1 MITVPLPRLLD
12 ASLREVGR
20 LHPLAA
26 SLSLVT
32 PGTSEATLTLAARD
46 PRPAMHQWVELY
58 TQHGSAGMYRVT
70 GISNTYTGE
79 CQITLRHGID
89 TLSDSVYMA
98 QADETAMT
106 VQQLLTGILSYQ
118 TARVAG
124 HAPWQLGT
132 VADNTTLKRAFNY
145 DNLAE
150 LLNGIAEEKQG
161 YYFTYDF
168 STTPWTL
175 NFVQKPAAVASEFRL
190 SRNIESLAVS
200 LDDSELCTQLLLSV
214 NVMTTTT
221 PTTPDDPDVDWPTVT
236 ANDSVVRTYNNAAAQ
251 AQWGI
256 VQKTASIDTQDDIA
270 GQGFPNADAWAARF
284 MADHSQPTLQIQISG
299 EDLKEITGDR
309 YDEHRLAY
317 LCRVALPDHDAVFDE
332 RVVAIGYPDIYGAP
346 TRVTVSL
353 ANRLPKFSNSIAQAQ
368 QAAAKADSTA
378 KTAKRSAGGGGG
390 GTAKELESWAMIVK
404 KSKEAEDATGIT
416 EMHETG
422 ILLDAQTGA
431 KLYSLSQGFV
441 SQYAELN
448 VQSGQISSLVQTTN
462 GLDSRITQTATQ
474 IQTEVTNRENA
485 DQTLSSRITQTAD
498 AITAEVTR
506 ATTAE
511 GQMSSRI
518 TQTADAITAE
528 VTRATDAEGNLSSR
542 ITINANGIETKVSK
556 NGVISA
562 INQTAESVTIS
573 ASKINLSGYVTTSQ
587 LDSTNAAINNLVTG
601 VTSASKLVASN
612 GNFSN
617 LEITNSLVY
626 GGYGDLKSK
635 IISGLSSSASGG
647 QITISS
653 TCLDNTAGPSVN
665 FNIADTQY
673 YKNGVSAAWTNAYNT
688 VRINNNKDPG
698 AGNKTINLGS
708 GQSVEVYA
716 QAKDNA
722 NASIWTTVGTVTVNA
737 PTYTLGS
744 LSIASNGIYN
754 APTYGYTGFS
764 YVSVDVPSS
773 PTITQ
778 CYTRN
783 FSVSSISKYG
793 DGYEVVGSVYVRVE
807 FSDNTHTDYGPY
819 TVRDVT

>member
-12 ASLREVGR
+12 ASLQEVRR

-26 SLSLVT
+26 SLSLVS

-46 PRPAMHQWVELY
+46 PQPAMHQWVELY
-58 TQHGSAGMYRVT
+58 TQHGSAGLYRVT
-70 GISNTYTGE
+70 GIGNTYTGE
-79 CQITLRHGID
+79 TQITLRHGID
-89 TLSDSVYMA
+89 TLSDSVYMQ
-98 QADETAMT
+98 QADEATLT
-106 VQQLLTGILSYQ
+106 VRQLLTNMLGYQ

-124 HAPWQLGT
+124 RVPWQLGT
-132 VADNTTLKRAFNY
+132 VADSTTLKRAFNY

-175 NFVQKPAAVASEFRL
+175 NFVQKPAAVTSEFRL
-190 SRNIESLAVS
+190 SRNIESLTVT

-221 PTTPDDPDVDWPTVT
+221 PTTPEDPDVDWPTVT

-299 EDLKEITGDR
+299 EDLKEITGDS
-309 YDEHRLAY
+309 YDEHRLGA
-317 LCRVALPDHDAVFDE
+317 LCRVALPDHDATFDE

-346 TRVTVSL
+346 TRVNVSL
-353 ANRLPKFSNSIAQAQ
+353 ANRLPRFSNSIAQAQ
-368 QAAAKADSTA
+368 QAASKASSTA
-378 KTAKRSAGGGGG
+378 NTAKRSAGGGGG

-416 EMHETG
+416 EMYETG
-422 ILLDAQTGA
+422 ILLDAETGA

-448 VQSGQISSLVQTTN
+448 VQSGQISTLVQTTN

-474 IQTEVTNRENA
+474 IQSEVTNREAA

-506 ATTAE
+506 ASE
-511 GQMSSRI
+511 
-518 TQTADAITAE
+518 
-528 VTRATDAEGNLSSR
+528 AEGNLSSR
-542 ITINANGIETKVSK
+542 ITINAEGISTKVEK

-573 ASKINLSGYVTTSQ
+573 ASKINLDGYVT
-587 LDSTNAAINNLVTG
+587 
-601 VTSASKLVASN
+601 ASKLDTELANVKLAYSNAVTTKALNVSDHANISTAYVTSLYVGGQDGANVANAIATFGAATSS
-612 GNFSN
+612 GGK
-617 LEITNSLVY
+617 ITIPTYTL
-626 GGYGDLKSK
+626 
-635 IISGLSSSASGG
+635 SGASGTS
-647 QITISS
+647 I
-653 TCLDNTAGPSVN
+653 N

-673 YKNGVSAAWTNAYNT
+673 YKDGVAAAKNNVTLSGAWDDYSGSTVGYTVTASNNKTNT
-688 VRINNNKDPG
+688 VNMSLSQG
-698 AGNKTINLGS
+698 AGEVNLMS
-708 GQSVEVYA
+708 GGLIRASLPISV
-716 QAKDNA
+716 
-722 NASIWTTVGTVTVNA
+722 
-737 PTYTLGS
+737 PTYTAVNYARGGLNSYASGNSVTLYYYERNTYYSAGTHRWYWSSSSES
-744 LSIASNGIYN
+744 LR
-754 APTYGYTGFS
+754 TL
-764 YVSVDVPSS
+764 
-773 PTITQ
+773 
-778 CYTRN
+778 
-783 FSVSSISKYG
+783 
-793 DGYEVVGSVYVRVE
+793 YEQA
-807 FSDNTHTDYGPY
+807 
-819 TVRDVT
+819 